1 MSADKGAILNMKYN
15 LPDRILR
22 EIVSFAKEHS
32 ITKIILFGSR
42 ARGTNTERSDID
54 IAVYGGDF
62 DEFYWEYCHGNIP
75 KRKVKGWEK
84 DTYYPDLDEIY
95 KIAALLNL
103 NPNEMLEARDTK
115 QKSTVREVNPSARRM
130 GERIFKLTK
139 PTIRF
144 ILNLIPIIAAIML
157 AVSYKLLDA
166 GWNKKPEL
174 PKGMIEYYVGERNT
188 DTTTNNNVNTNISD
202 STENSNLTVN
212 SEKDNDN
219 SDKNND
225 ENIN

>member
-1 MSADKGAILNMKYN
+1 MVFTFIFINGIIELVIKLVNILIY
-15 LPDRILR
+15 
-22 EIVSFAKEHS
+22 
-32 ITKIILFGSR
+32 FGSF
-42 ARGTNTERSDID
+42 I
-54 IAVYGGDF
+54 VYMEKKKTLGQMIKEGRLAKKWTF

-174 PKGMIEYYVGERNT
+174 PKGMIEYYVGERDT
-188 DTTTNNNVNTNISD
+188 DTTTNNTNVNTNISD

-212 SEKDNDN
+212 SEKDNEN

-225 ENIN
+225 ENINEINQ

>member
-1 MSADKGAILNMKYN
+1 
-15 LPDRILR
+15 
-22 EIVSFAKEHS
+22 
-32 ITKIILFGSR
+32 
-42 ARGTNTERSDID
+42 
-54 IAVYGGDF
+54 
-62 DEFYWEYCHGNIP
+62 
-75 KRKVKGWEK
+75 
-84 DTYYPDLDEIY
+84 
-95 KIAALLNL
+95 
-103 NPNEMLEARDTK
+103 MLEARDTK

-174 PKGMIEYYVGERNT
+174 PKGMIEYYIGERNT
-188 DTTTNNNVNTNISD
+188 DTTTTTNNNNVNTNISD

-219 SDKNND
+219 SYKNND